1 MKKILS
7 YIIMGILG
15 VTVLLLALMM
25 NLIRLRQLWM
35 RVHSL
40 MRREQEL

>member
-40 MRREQEL
+40 MRRKQEL

>member
-15 VTVLLLALMM
+15 VTVFTAC
-25 NLIRLRQLWM
+25 
-35 RVHSL
+35 SDDESS
-40 MRREQEL
+40 REHQEGV

>member
-15 VTVLLLALMM
+15 VTFLLLALMM

-40 MRREQEL
+40 MRRKQEL